1 MGPTQSLK
9 GAQENHISF
18 LCLLNSFYGTDG
30 LFWKTTAIM
39 GYINKSWG
47 SVRTAWGS
55 HLPVT
60 RADLML

>member
-9 GAQENHISF
+9 GAEGNISF
-18 LCLLNSFYGTDG
+18 LCLLTSFYRTDG
-30 LFWKTTAIM
+30 LFCKTAAIM

-55 HLPVT
+55 YLPVT